1 MSRATP
7 ILLGVFFALATL
19 ILVSVSTAL
28 FFPGSAAEVVWK
40 AYEAR
45 RAMLIP
51 YRVWLAP
58 GFLALAAVMAAASFG
73 CFSRRNWGRHLAI
86 AIFAVN
92 GAGDVVQLFIGHI
105 LEGTIGVTAAGL
117 LIYWL
122 SRPSVKE
129 AFA

>member
-7 ILLGVFFALATL
+7 VLLGVFFALATL

-28 FFPGSAAEVVWK
+28 FFPGTAAEIVWK
-40 AYEAR
+40 TYEAR
-45 RAMLIP
+45 RAMLMP

-58 GFLALAAVMAAASFG
+58 GFLALAVAMASASFG
-73 CFSRRNWGRHLAI
+73 CFSQRAWGRLLAI
-86 AIFAVN
+86 AIFTVN
-92 GAGDVVQLFIGHI
+92 GAGDVVQLFHGNVV
-105 LEGTIGVTAAGL
+105 EGAIGVVAAGL
-117 LIYWL
+117 LIFWL

>member
-19 ILVSVSTAL
+19 IPVSVSTAL
-28 FFPGSAAEVVWK
+28 YFPGSAAEVVWK

-45 RAMLIP
+45 RAMLMP

-58 GFLALAAVMAAASFG
+58 GFFALAAVMAAASLG
-73 CFSRRNWGRHLAI
+73 CFSRRSWGRHLAI

-92 GAGDVVQLFIGHI
+92 GAGDVVQLFIGHV

-122 SRPSVKE
+122 TRPNVKD

>member
-7 ILLGVFFALATL
+7 LLLGVFFALATL
-19 ILVSVSTAL
+19 ILVDVSMAL
-28 FFPGSAAEVVWK
+28 FFPGTAVEIVWK
-40 AYEAR
+40 VYEAR
-45 RAMLIP
+45 RTLLMP

-58 GFLALAAVMAAASFG
+58 GFLALAVAMASTSIG
-73 CFSRRNWGRHLAI
+73 YFSRRAWGRLLAI

-92 GAGDVVQLFIGHI
+92 GLGDVVQLLIGHI
-105 LEGTIGVTAAGL
+105 LEGAIGVTAAGL

-122 SRPSVKE
+122 TRLRVKE

>member
-28 FFPGSAAEVVWK
+28 FFPGTAAEIVWK

-45 RAMLIP
+45 RAMLMP

-58 GFLALAAVMAAASFG
+58 GFLALAMAMASASSG
-73 CFSRRNWGRHLAI
+73 CFSRRSWGRHLAI

-92 GAGDVVQLFIGHI
+92 GAGDVVQLALGNIV
-105 LEGTIGVTAAGL
+105 EGAIGVVAAGL
-117 LIYWL
+117 LIFWL
-122 SRPSVKE
+122 SRTSVKE